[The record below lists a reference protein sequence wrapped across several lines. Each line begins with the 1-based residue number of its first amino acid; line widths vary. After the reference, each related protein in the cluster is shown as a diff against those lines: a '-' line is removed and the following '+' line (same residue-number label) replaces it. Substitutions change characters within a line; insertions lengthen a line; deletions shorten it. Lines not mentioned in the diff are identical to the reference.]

1 MMDGLVMIL
10 LLGIGAVGG
19 YCFAALMLMADKEY
33 PPAPPR
39 AVKDP
44 TLYRH
49 VRDWDQR

>member
-1 MMDGLVMIL
+1 MLIL
-10 LLGIGAVGG
+10 LVIGAVGG
-19 YCFAALMLMADKEY
+19 YRLAALVIGGDTPM

-49 VRDWDQR
+49 VRDWDNR

>member
-1 MMDGLVMIL
+1 MDGLIMIIL
-10 LLGIGAVGG
+10 LFIGAVGG
-19 YCFAALMLMADKEY
+19 YCFAALAMGGDKPY

-49 VRDWDQR
+49 VRDWDNR